1 MAARRAAR
9 QPIRQCVPRQGG
21 VGGVLLEEVLLPGRP
36 ESVAVARRVAVR
48 VGRACGASEDVIE
61 NLRTC
66 VSETVTN
73 AVTHAT
79 RTPDS
84 VVRVLMIRRRDRLRV
99 EVHDGSARPPEPRCP
114 GPEGEAGRGLI
125 IVGFLTDDHGTV
137 VTPQGKAVWFEL
149 AAWPRNSAD
158 RRDTG
163 RGDTGWGDTGR
174 GDTDRRDAD

>member
-1 MAARRAAR
+1 MAVRRAAH
-9 QPIRQCVPRQGG
+9 QPIHHRLPGKGG

-48 VGRACGASEDVIE
+48 VARACGIADEAIE

-79 RTPDS
+79 GAGAGHSAGT
-84 VVRVLMIRRRDRLRV
+84 VRLLMIRRRDRLRV
-99 EVHDGSARPPEPRCP
+99 EVHDGSVRPPEIRRP
-114 GPEGEAGRGLI
+114 GPDGEAGRGLI

-137 VTPQGKAVWFEL
+137 LTPTGKAVWFEL
-149 AAWPRNSAD
+149 GAWARPQRGSA
-158 RRDTG
+158 
-163 RGDTGWGDTGR
+163 
-174 GDTDRRDAD
+174 